1 MKTRTSIIYFLAI
14 FIFVIGIPG
23 ILSIEAIHKGIFQ
36 YPSHYTD
43 IAINN
48 LQETYQAGQAFDISI
63 DIVGIGYQ
71 GSELKILVRDQYGGS
86 VWESEPWTPP
96 FGIDYD
102 GQYNIGFSPGS
113 IGKPLV
119 IDYPGRYTI
128 VVSFENDI
136 LEREINI
143 V

>member
-1 MKTRTSIIYFLAI
+1 MKTRTSIICFLAI
-14 FIFVIGIPG
+14 FIFVIVIPS
-23 ILSIEAIHKGIFQ
+23 ILSIEAIHKVIFQ

-48 LQETYQAGQAFDISI
+48 LQETYPAGQAFDITI

-71 GSELKILVRDQYGGS
+71 GGELKIFVRDQYGGS
-86 VWESEPWTPP
+86 VWESEPWAPS
-96 FGIDYD
+96 FGMDYE
-102 GQYNIGFSPGS
+102 GQYNVGFSPGS

-119 IDYPGRYTI
+119 INYPGKYTI
-128 VVSFENDI
+128 IVSFENDI